1 MAADVLVIIGTGGMG
16 AAVLRRCGAG
26 RKILLADFNESLL
39 QDAADAA
46 VVEGYDVAS
55 QSVDVSSRNS
65 VAALAAAAREL
76 GRVTGVVHT
85 AGLSPAQA
93 PAEAI
98 WKVDLYGVALVLEE
112 FEKVI
117 AAGGAGVVVSSMSGY
132 MAGGS
137 IPADALAELAAKPA
151 DDLLGLPFVTGIDH
165 PGFAYSAAK
174 RANQVRV
181 QAASLRWGR
190 RSARVNSISPGVIST
205 PMGQQELAG
214 ESGAQMRAMIEG
226 SGTGRVGTPGDIANA
241 AAFLLSDD
249 ASFITG
255 VDLLVDGGVVA
266 GLETGQRVQ
275 SAG

>member
-1 MAADVLVIIGTGGMG
+1 MG
-16 AAVLRRCGAG
+16 LAVLRRSGAG
-26 RKILLADFNESLL
+26 RKVLLADFNETLL
-39 QDAADAA
+39 EHA
-46 VVEGYDVAS
+46 VDTAVSEGYDVAS
-55 QSVDVSSRNS
+55 QGVDVSSRNS
-65 VAALAAAAREL
+65 VAALAATAREL

-117 AAGGAGVVVSSMSGY
+117 APGGSGVVVSSMSAY
-132 MAGGS
+132 MAGGN

-181 QAASLRWGR
+181 QAASLRWGAR
-190 RSARVNSISPGVIST
+190 GARVNSISPGVIST
-205 PMGQQELAG
+205 PMGQQELSS

-241 AAFLLSDD
+241 AAFLLSAD
-249 ASFITG
+249 ASFVTG

-266 GLETGQRVQ
+266 ALDTGQRAK

>member
-1 MAADVLVIIGTGGMG
+1 MAADVLVVIGTGGMG
-16 AAVLRRCGAG
+16 LAVLRRCGAG
-26 RKILLADFNESLL
+26 RRILLADFNEALL
-39 QDAADAA
+39 QDAVDAA
-46 VVEGYDVAS
+46 LAEGYDVES
-55 QSVDVSSRNS
+55 CGVDVSSRNS
-65 VAALAAAAREL
+65 VAALAATAREL
-76 GRVTGVVHT
+76 GRVTAVVHT

-98 WKVDLYGVALVLEE
+98 WKVDLYGVAVVLEE

-117 AAGGAGVVVSSMSGY
+117 ANGGAGVVISSMSAY

-137 IPADALAELAAKPA
+137 IPPEALAELAAKPA
-151 DDLLGLPFVTGIDH
+151 DDLLGLPFVTGIDN
-165 PGFAYSAAK
+165 PGYAYSAAK

-181 QAASLRWGR
+181 QAASVRWG
-190 RSARVNSISPGVIST
+190 ARGARINSISPGVIST

-214 ESGAQMRAMIEG
+214 ESGAQMRAMIDG
-226 SGTGRVGTPGDIANA
+226 SGTGRMGTPGDIANA
-241 AAFLLSDD
+241 AAFLLSSD

-266 GLETGQRVQ
+266 GLDAGRWAA